1 MTPTSEVPTLAGV
14 AGVEGARRARTW
26 RRVGIVALALV
37 VAVACL
43 GWLGP
48 REATASDPAGFTVTY
63 PQVTRSGADSA
74 VTIEG
79 EDLVGG
85 APVVVEVPQALFDRL
100 GLESIVPAPTTEAA
114 TADTVRLTFEAPRS
128 DAFAAELAE
137 PDPADRAA
145 ELAGRLSTRSDLG
158 PFTYEIRLT
167 TEGAAPR
174 TVSVRTWVLP

>member
-1 MTPTSEVPTLAGV
+1 MTPLSDVPTLAGV
-14 AGVEGARRARTW
+14 AGVDRARRARAW
-26 RRVGIVALALV
+26 RRVGVTLLALV

-48 REATASDPAGFTVTY
+48 REATASDPDGLTVTY
-63 PQVTRSGADSA
+63 PQVTRSGSDSA

-79 EDLVGG
+79 KDLPEG

-100 GLESIVPAPTTEAA
+100 GLESIVPAPTTEGA
-114 TADTVRLTFEAPRS
+114 TADTVRLTFETPQS
-128 DAFAAELAE
+128 DDFAAELS
-137 PDPADRAA
+137 
-145 ELAGRLSTRSDLG
+145 GRLSTRSDLG
-158 PFTYEIRLT
+158 PFSYEIRLT